1 MMTRSDTK
9 SENEAQS
16 RYDECYLET
25 LDEMNSSI
33 TLQTRI
39 KPLNSNSRKKFL

>member
-1 MMTRSDTK
+1 MTRSYTK
-9 SENEAQS
+9 SDSEAQS

-33 TLQTRI
+33 TLQTGI
-39 KPLNSNSRKKFL
+39 KPLNSNSREKLL